1 MDWILTGSI
10 IDASGVD
17 SAVRN
22 VIASRKMEGTMM
34 TIKKVL
40 LAYDGSENNQKT
52 FLVISIISQ
61 CLQLYFR
68 GNPEENN

>member
-1 MDWILTGSI
+1 
-10 IDASGVD
+10 
-17 SAVRN
+17 
-22 VIASRKMEGTMM
+22 MM

>member
-1 MDWILTGSI
+1 MDWILPGSI
-10 IDASGVD
+10 IDASVVD

-52 FLVISIISQ
+52 FLVISIIS
-61 CLQLYFR
+61 LMFAIVFSWESR
-68 GNPEENN
+68 IE